1 MAGTRITFVVE
12 VEAIASCNL
21 STARILLPG
30 KGLVTNDEKV
40 AVEVEAIDVD
50 NLAID
55 SSTPAFIA
63 KWDGANQSTDEGWIP
78 MRRRQGNVFFAEI
91 PVRLRASARSYQL
104 EVVLENGW
112 DGNLPQQCTLLR
124 ELVMV
129 KEAEDAVQ
137 TWMVLAAAIVG
148 CILLVLGTVIYV
160 RRHSDRLHAMLV
172 MILTETGAPLC
183 VSVPLERTSCI
194 LFIDRIEM
202 YTNAS
207 RPDSPTGKLITSICL
222 EIADLIT

>member
-1 MAGTRITFVVE
+1 
-12 VEAIASCNL
+12 
-21 STARILLPG
+21 LPRE
-30 KGLVTNDEKV
+30 GLVTNDEQF

-50 NLAID
+50 NLGIE

-78 MRRRQGNVFFAEI
+78 MRRRQRNVFFAEI
-91 PVRLRASARSYQL
+91 PVRLRARARSYQL
-104 EVVLENGW
+104 EVLLQNGW
-112 DGNLPQQCTLLR
+112 DGNLRNCTLLR

-129 KEAEDAVQ
+129 NEAEDAVQ
-137 TWMVLAAAIVG
+137 TWKVLAAAIAG

-172 MILTETGAPLC
+172 MILTETGAPSC

-194 LFIDRIEM
+194 L
-202 YTNAS
+202 S
-207 RPDSPTGKLITSICL
+207 RPHQNVHEC
-222 EIADLIT
+222 IAP